1 MDAQRRK
8 VVVIIGGGLSGLA
21 AAITLVR
28 DGRYDVH
35 LLEGSSELGGR
46 VSSAELGDGT
56 SVPMGATY
64 FHGVEKKNSL
74 LEIATQS
81 GITKPSEGNV
91 DEEREVL
98 HILSDGATLP
108 SATVGAYE
116 EIVEG
121 ILEDLDKRYAH
132 VASSMSLS
140 EYTTVEFVSRTSDLK
155 NIPPLPCSASVLL
168 DCFLKWEGVNAGSK
182 YLKDVDTATFGEC
195 GCLDARSTLYIP
207 GDPFSKL
214 IKHFT
219 RQLPS
224 NVIHLNSEVV
234 SVQWNQ
240 SIASSGHPVTVQCA
254 NGLQYSTDHVILTV
268 SLGVLKEK
276 IKPSQTPFFSPPL
289 PQMKQHAI
297 EKLGFGIVNRI
308 VLEMSEKLFDDDC
321 EEVYLYWNKQDQD
334 LPEEYEWLRNI
345 DSFQV
350 VPGTNHVTCFVV
362 GDDAL
367 ATENLSTE
375 KIVGGMTLLIEL
387 FLHKTITCP
396 VSAVWSQ
403 WGTNPLHCGSYS
415 YPAVGSTSKDREI
428 LSAPLDGSTPLQ
440 LLFAGEATHP
450 TLFSTANAA
459 YDTGVKEALRIIDL
473 TKLITN
479 NKN

>member
-1 MDAQRRK
+1 MDAQKRK
-8 VVVIIGGGLSGLA
+8 VVVIVGGGLSGLA
-21 AAITLVR
+21 AAVTLAR

-35 LLEGSSELGGR
+35 LLEASSKLGGR
-46 VSSAELGDGT
+46 VLSRELSDGT

-81 GITKPSEGNV
+81 GITKRNEGNI

-98 HILSDGATLP
+98 HILSDGVTLP
-108 SATVGAYE
+108 TATVGVYE

-132 VASSMSLS
+132 VATSMSLS
-140 EYTTVEFVSRTSDLK
+140 EYTTAEFVSRTSDLK

-168 DCFLKWEGVNAGSK
+168 DCFLKWEGVSAGSK
-182 YLKDVDTATFGEC
+182 FLKDVDTATFGEC

-219 RQLPS
+219 RQLQS
-224 NVIHLNSEVV
+224 SVIHLNSEVK
-234 SVQWNQ
+234 SIQWNQ
-240 SIASSGHPVTVQCA
+240 SIASSGQHPVTVQCS
-254 NGLQYSTDHVILTV
+254 NGLQYTADHVILTV

-276 IKPSQTPFFSPPL
+276 IKPSLTPFFSPPL
-289 PQMKQHAI
+289 PQSKQHAI
-297 EKLGFGIVNRI
+297 KRLGFGVVNRI
-308 VLEMSEKLFDDDC
+308 VLEMSESLFDNDC
-321 EEVYLYWNKQDQD
+321 EEIFLYWNKQDQD
-334 LPEEYEWLRNI
+334 LPEEYQWLRDI
-345 DSFQV
+345 DSLQV

-367 ATENLSTE
+367 AIENLSNE
-375 KIVGGMTLLIEL
+375 KIIGGLTLLLEL
-387 FLHKTITCP
+387 FLHKTIGCP
-396 VSAVWSQ
+396 TAVVWSK

-415 YPAVGSTSKDREI
+415 YAAVGSTSKDRED
-428 LSAPLDGSTPLQ
+428 LSAPLNGSTPLQ

-450 TLFSTANAA
+450 TLFSTTNAA
-459 YDTGVKEALRIIDL
+459 YDTGVKESLRIIDFY
-473 TKLITN
+473 N
-479 NKN
+479 DH